1 MKKLLFLFFILFSF
15 KNYAQYY
22 SKHYI
27 APAPWQYWSTANEIV
42 IGTLSTN
49 PVQVTIRKS
58 DGTLVTDELTT
69 SLNNP
74 ISYRFVGNLTISSNQ
89 PGNTYTDRGIIVEA
103 TQPVLVNLRNIAS
116 DAAGSTT
123 ANIKGNASLVSFG
136 DEGRGY
142 EFRVGYYRT
151 STAGLISNAPVYSV
165 MATEDNTEVNI
176 PSVPNLTITLN
187 EGESRL
193 FTAPI
198 GALLTADKP
207 VVMNT
212 GNWGDTPMNQPPP
225 NQANGQDG
233 TFDQIAPVDVLGN
246 KYLIVRGW
254 GLAATQAHQNN
265 RYGGE
270 QTTIIA
276 SQDNTVLEIV
286 NYAANGTISPL
297 NPAETV
303 TIPLA
308 GGHHTFYHG
317 DKTNPLSSSLVVSDK
332 PIIVYSGTEVN
343 SETDISTVLPIGG
356 CAGTVNIQ
364 TRKFISYNSTNLPY
378 NAFCIIE
385 SATEPVLVNGVNVE
399 TIGGVV
405 PRVPIG
411 NSGFYLIN
419 FTNIQIGNPNELI
432 ITSLMPLTTSIVQ
445 SGDGFSMSAFF
456 SSFGEAAQMPMLSSV
471 NDDCTVTL
479 TAEDGYSQYL
489 WFLNGTHIETTNVN
503 QFIVLE
509 SGNYSVQVLKTCGLS
524 GISIPLAVDV
534 NPCVDLEINKETVS
548 QVNLNVTFRITVT
561 NNNPYFT
568 ELNTI
573 VTDLLPN
580 GFTYVSS
587 TASTGTY
594 NQTNGNWI
602 VGTLAPNQVETL
614 TINCTI
620 NSGGDYI
627 NVATVNGD
635 LPDNQLGNNMDS
647 STIESFTADID
658 AIKDDNKDFY
668 TVGRELHYTIKV
680 INNGPQKALNVK
692 VSDPMPHTTTEMSW
706 TGNNTSG
713 TGDLVDFIDVLDV
726 NETVTYN
733 VTLRVPKGHFGPF
746 TNTVDVSS
754 ENVIDPNPVCTR
766 CEDTNIAE
774 FEIPKGISPNGD
786 GENDYLDLDGYFVS
800 KIAIYNR
807 FGVEVYSKKDYT
819 NEWKGQ
825 DKNNKLL
832 STGTYFY
839 VVEVLGVPYKSGYI
853 YLMREIK

>member
-1 MKKLLFLFFILFSF
+1 MKKLLFLFFIFFSF
-15 KNYAQYY
+15 KSNAQYY

-27 APAPWQYWSTANEIV
+27 APAPWQYWTNSNEIV
-42 IGTLSTN
+42 VGTLSTI
-49 PVQVTIRKS
+49 PVQITIRKS
-58 DGTLVTDELTT
+58 DGTLITDELTAT
-69 SLNNP
+69 VNNP
-74 ISYRFVGNLTISSNQ
+74 ISYRFVGSSFLTRNQ
-89 PGNTYTDRGIIVEA
+89 PGSTYTDRGIIVEA
-103 TQPVLVNLRNIAS
+103 TEPVLVNLRNIDS
-116 DAAGSTT
+116 DTGFNSVTS
-123 ANIKGNASLVSFG
+123 IKGNASLVSFG
-136 DEGRGY
+136 EEGKGLQ
-142 EFRVGYYRT
+142 FRVGYYRT
-151 STAGLISNAPVYSV
+151 STQGLTSNAPVYSV

-176 PSVPNLTITLN
+176 PSVPNLTLILN
-187 EGESRL
+187 EGESRF

-198 GALLTADKP
+198 GALLTSDKP

-212 GNWGDTPMNQPPP
+212 GNWGDTPMNNPVFPT
-225 NQANGQDG
+225 NGQDG

-254 GLAATQAHQNN
+254 GYAATQAHQNN

-276 SQDNTVLEIV
+276 TQDNTVIEIV

-297 NPAETV
+297 NPAQTV
-303 TIPLA
+303 AIPLA

-332 PIIVYSGTEVN
+332 PVIVYSGTEVN

-364 TRKFISYNSTNLPY
+364 TRKFISYNNTNLPY

-385 SATEPVLVNGVNVE
+385 SATEPVLVNDINVE
-399 TIGGVV
+399 TIVGVL
-405 PRVPIG
+405 PRTPIG

-419 FTNIQIGNPNELI
+419 FTNIQIGNPNEVVI
-432 ITSLMPLTTSIVQ
+432 KSLMPLTTSIVQ
-445 SGDGFSMSAFF
+445 SGEGFSMAAFF
-456 SSFGEAAQMPMLSSV
+456 SSFGEAAQMPMVSSV

-479 TAEDGYSQYL
+479 TAEDGYGQYL
-489 WFLNGTHIETTNVN
+489 WYLNGSHIETTEVN
-503 QFIVLE
+503 QFIVQE

-524 GISIPLAVDV
+524 GISIPLSVEV
-534 NPCVDLEINKETVS
+534 NPCVDLEVVKETIS
-548 QVNLNVTFRITVT
+548 QENLDVTFRITVT

-580 GFTYVSS
+580 GFTYLSS
-587 TASTGTY
+587 TASVGTY

-602 VGTLAPNQVETL
+602 VGTLIPNQVETL

-620 NSGGDYI
+620 NSGGEYV

-635 LPDNQLGNNMDS
+635 LPDNELSNNVDT

-658 AIKDDNKDFY
+658 AIKDDNKEFY
-668 TVGRELHYTIKV
+668 TVGKELNYTIKV

-692 VSDPMPHTTTEMSW
+692 VYDPMPHTTTEMSW
-706 TGNNTSG
+706 KGNDTAG
-713 TGDLVDFIDVLDV
+713 TGDLLDFIKVLEV
-726 NETVTYN
+726 NETVVYN

-746 TNTVDVSS
+746 TNTVEISS

-800 KIAIYNR
+800 KITIFNR
-807 FGVEVYSKKDYT
+807 FGVVVYSQRDYI
-819 NEWKGQ
+819 NEWRGQ
-825 DKNNKLL
+825 DKNNNLL
-832 STGTYFY
+832 PTGTYFY
-839 VVEVLGVPYKSGYI
+839 VVEVLDAPYKSGYI

>member
-27 APAPWQYWSTANEIV
+27 APAPWQYWSNSNEIV
-42 IGTLSTN
+42 IGTLSTST
-49 PVQVTIRKS
+49 VQITIRKS
-58 DGTLVTDELTT
+58 DGTLITDQLTT
-69 SLNNP
+69 TVNNP
-74 ISYRFVGNLTISSNQ
+74 ISYRFVGSSFLASNQ
-89 PGNTYTDRGIIVEA
+89 PDNTYTDRGIIVEA
-103 TQPVLVNLRNIAS
+103 TEPVLVNLRNIDS
-116 DAAGSTT
+116 DTGSNSV

-136 DEGRGY
+136 EEGKGLQ
-142 EFRVGYYRT
+142 FRVGYYRT
-151 STAGLISNAPVYSV
+151 STQGLTSNAPVYSV
-165 MATEDNTEVNI
+165 MATEDDTEVNI

-212 GNWGDTPMNQPPP
+212 GNWGDTPMTSGI
-225 NQANGQDG
+225 NGQDG
-233 TFDQIAPVDVLGN
+233 TFDQIAPVNVLGT

-254 GLAATQAHQNN
+254 GAAATASFITN

-276 SQDNTVLEIV
+276 TEDNTTISIV
-286 NYAANGTISPL
+286 NYNADGTVNTTNPTTVAIPPTLAAGDSF
-297 NPAETV
+297 
-303 TIPLA
+303 
-308 GGHHTFYHG
+308 TFFHG
-317 DKTNPLSSSLVVSDK
+317 DSTNPLSSSLITTSK
-332 PIIVYSGTEVN
+332 PVIVYSGTAVGP
-343 SETDISTVLPIGG
+343 ETDVSTVLPIGG

-385 SATEPVLVNGVNVE
+385 SVTEPVLVNGVNVE
-399 TIGGVV
+399 TIAGVV

-411 NSGFYLIN
+411 NSGFYVIN
-419 FTNIQIGNPNELI
+419 FTNIQIGNPNELV
-432 ITSLMPLTTSIVQ
+432 ITSILPLTTSIVQ
-445 SGDGFSMSAFF
+445 SGEGFSMSAFF

-471 NDDCTVTL
+471 NEDCTVTL

-489 WFLNGTHIETTNVN
+489 WFLNGSHIETTNVN

-534 NPCVDLEINKETVS
+534 NPCVDLEVNKETVS

-587 TASTGTY
+587 TASAGTY
-594 NQTNGNWI
+594 NQTNGNWT

-627 NVATVNGD
+627 NVATVTGD

-668 TVGRELHYTIKV
+668 TVGRELHYTIQV

-819 NEWKGQ
+819 NQWKGQ